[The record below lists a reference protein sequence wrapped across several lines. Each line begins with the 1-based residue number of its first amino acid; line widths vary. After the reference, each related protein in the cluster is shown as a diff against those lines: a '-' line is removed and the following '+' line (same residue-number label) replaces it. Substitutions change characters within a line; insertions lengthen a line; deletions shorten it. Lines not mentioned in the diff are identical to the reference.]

1 MDLLAKANSSTK
13 AKPSIKPKKEEK
25 KPNLL
30 DKALKN
36 EKVKK
41 PTEDVKKS
49 VKKTKKLAIAS
60 TKSIGTSTKKEK
72 KGRVFAFVGK
82 HGTGKTFACGKFAEK
97 WKKTLYLDT
106 EYKASEILD
115 EQCPDLKYDM
125 KEPIKDENKKH
136 SQIFKD
142 S

>member
-49 VKKTKKLAIAS
+49 VKKTRNSLLLLLKVLALLLKKR
-60 TKSIGTSTKKEK
+60 KKEEFLHLL
-72 KGRVFAFVGK
+72 VNMVLEK
-82 HGTGKTFACGKFAEK
+82 H
-97 WKKTLYLDT
+97 LLVVN
-106 EYKASEILD
+106 L
-115 EQCPDLKYDM
+115 LK
-125 KEPIKDENKKH
+125 NGKKH
-136 SQIFKD
+136 YILILNIKQVRF
-142 S
+142 